1 VNEGYAPSTGS
12 RQGWFYW
19 GLPDGY
25 TGSVLA
31 AGDVSATVWWK
42 CDEARPA
49 RLGDPTPLL
58 EPMATAV
65 FDMASYQPGV
75 FSVG

>member
-1 VNEGYAPSTGS
+1 MKATHLQLEAVRAGSTGAS
-12 RQGWFYW
+12 
-19 GLPDGY
+19 PDGY

-65 FDMASYQPGV
+65 FDMASYQPGE